1 MLTLIWAGSVG
12 TLPFLGGFTCL
23 AAGSG
28 DGGYWQLAPRSAGAL
43 KAGNGAPDPGPAGG
57 VVDELPPADACLLLW
72 SRLVRTTVT
81 TIAATTTTAATNPP
95 TMARVRRRR
104 ACWARRS
111 SCRSS
116 LRLAVARR
124 CSLVGTADIPPCSWA
139 GSARV
144 GQLTFNKGG

>member
-1 MLTLIWAGSVG
+1 MLTLTCAGSVG
-12 TLPFLGGFTCL
+12 TLPCLGGFTCL

-28 DGGYWQLAPRSAGAL
+28 AGGDWPWGAQTGGPL
-43 KAGNGAPDPGPAGG
+43 KPGNGAPDTGPDVA
-57 VVDELPPADACLLLW
+57 VVDELLLADACLLSW
-72 SRLVRTTVT
+72 SWLVRTTVT
-81 TIAATTTTAATNPP
+81 TMAATTTAAATDPP

-124 CSLVGTADIPPCSWA
+124 CSLVGTGDIPP
-139 GSARV
+139 
-144 GQLTFNKGG
+144 